1 MQYREHYLQCLEQH
15 DPNSIKFDS
24 NTPLVECSRPI
35 IRVYHDES
43 TFYANAN
50 QSQYWSDSE
59 SQILRQKSLGSSIM
73 VSDFV
78 DEVSGYLC
86 CGEDKARLQLEPQKD
101 GYFNNVMF
109 MKQVE
114 RMLSLFERKY
124 PNSQGL
130 FIFDNAP
137 SHRKFPE
144 NGLNADRMNVNPGGK
159 QPAMRSTVWDGAPQE
174 MTLPDGTPKGLRIV
188 LEERGV
194 NTCGMNAKKMRE
206 ILATHEDF
214 SSQKTI
220 LEELV
225 ESQSHI
231 CLFLPRFHC
240 ELNPIERVWCHSK
253 KHNRAN
259 VNGSITRLRDILPH
273 AFDSCSP
280 ELIKKFFRTCR
291 EYEKAYHE
299 GCTGRMWIR

>member
-1 MQYREHYLQCLEQH
+1 MKLPDCG
-15 DPNSIKFDS
+15 SIVLDS
-24 NTPLVECSRPI
+24 HNVTIKRVFILMATRGKMLCSTGSTISNVLSNMTRIQSNLIATTPLVECSRPI

-43 TFYANAN
+43 TFYSNAD

-73 VSDFV
+73 VSDFI

-174 MTLPDGTPKGLRIV
+174 MTLRDGTPKGLRIV

-240 ELNPIERVWCHSK
+240 ELNPIERV
-253 KHNRAN
+253 
-259 VNGSITRLRDILPH
+259 
-273 AFDSCSP
+273 
-280 ELIKKFFRTCR
+280 
-291 EYEKAYHE
+291 
-299 GCTGRMWIR
+299 

>member
-1 MQYREHYLQCLEQH
+1 MHLA
-15 DPNSIKFDS
+15 
-24 NTPLVECSRPI
+24 T
-35 IRVYHDES
+35 ES
-43 TFYANAN
+43 
-50 QSQYWSDSE
+50 
-59 SQILRQKSLGSSIM
+59 SLKM
-73 VSDFV
+73 
-78 DEVSGYLC
+78 
-86 CGEDKARLQLEPQKD
+86 
-101 GYFNNVMF
+101 
-109 MKQVE
+109 
-114 RMLSLFERKY
+114 
-124 PNSQGL
+124 
-130 FIFDNAP
+130 
-137 SHRKFPE
+137 
-144 NGLNADRMNVNPGGK
+144 ADRMNVNPGGK

-174 MTLPDGTPKGLRIV
+174 MTLRDGTPKGLRIV

-253 KHNRAN
+253 KHTRAN

-291 EYEKAYHE
+291 EYEKAYRE
-299 GCTGRMWIR
+299 GCTGKDVDTIIKVYKSHRSVYHSH